1 MNGLLFLWDI
11 VDKIIARSA
20 DIVGGIFNV
29 IWTFLCSIIYGLIVV
44 IFNIFNSLTR
54 IDILTTDQVNGIYQ
68 RVTMIITIVMVFY
81 ITFEFIKYVVS
92 PETFTDKEK
101 GAGKIVMRIV
111 IAILLIAFLPTIFTT
126 AMKLQNRILDTNV
139 ISKVVFGVEDYDY
152 KSAGSNFAGD
162 VFKAFYRVNYD
173 NCNGASC
180 TEAEKKVNGVIES
193 WKKDQGL
200 WALAKANANDWIDLD
215 NTIQFDGLLAVAFG
229 AFALYV
235 LVLYCIDVAV
245 RYIQLIFLQIIAPIA
260 AISYILPQKDGMLKK
275 WTKQVTTTYL
285 DIFIRIAVLYFM
297 LLIISILA
305 NSFDFY
311 ELTSSGKQINI
322 FVYIFIIAGLLVFV
336 QRVPKLLEEYFPK
349 GGAASIGFGFSG
361 KDRFEPIGKTIGAV
375 SKPIASVGSLMA
387 DTFRNVKS
395 LKNGELKNKL
405 LSKEEQ
411 KKGGLYRGATYAKS
425 MLTSGYNAA
434 KAGYKS
440 GRFSAGGLAGQ
451 QAMQADEA
459 TVNKGGSVLGKTFM
473 GNKYQNALANYKV
486 KIENVETGIKVK
498 GNITAEADEVKAVKQ
513 AKAAWESAKNGGA
526 SETEIESLRKIYKER
541 QSAVINGTIN
551 TDGNAVYV
559 KDGKT
564 IIVKMDSEDKIR
576 YNAAQDE
583 SNKLKQMIDTGY
595 ISDIINMVDKNQ
607 ELKVPIERVINGK
620 VEKVDVLLKDIKE
633 EELKKNL
640 GAVETA
646 LKDAIRQVKNS
657 NEYQAA
663 EANASESKK

>member
-473 GNKYQNALANYKV
+473 GNKYQRIKTDNQAKIELLEEAVKKKDNLSATIKDVKYMKQLETIGAAITASGDTAASFEFEKV
-486 KIENVETGIKVK
+486 KKAGEKLGRKFANGEINAAEFEVKMTEELNKYNNGKTGKTVAPTNLDLETGNVGKWNRAKTAYSEAYNIFAEIANTNMTYPDPNNPKKEKKININVNNFSEDI
-498 GNITAEADEVKAVKQ
+498 GNISDL
-513 AKAAWESAKNGGA
+513 A
-526 SETEIESLRKIYKER
+526 SSVT
-541 QSAVINGTIN
+541 
-551 TDGNAVYV
+551 
-559 KDGKT
+559 
-564 IIVKMDSEDKIR
+564 
-576 YNAAQDE
+576 
-583 SNKLKQMIDTGY
+583 
-595 ISDIINMVDKNQ
+595 
-607 ELKVPIERVINGK
+607 
-620 VEKVDVLLKDIKE
+620 
-633 EELKKNL
+633 
-640 GAVETA
+640 
-646 LKDAIRQVKNS
+646 DAIKAS
-657 NEYQAA
+657 GEYQAA